1 MSYICFCVYED
12 DSTLRIQFLR
22 KIAVYILIQER
33 YFLELLTKRLY
44 VIYTYQTGEQ
54 IKLRLF
60 YLVLQMNPL
69 PRQSYIINVQDST
82 FLSIW
87 MYVEWTRL
95 NPLNIFVLHIF
106 DYFFGI
112 AVLSD

>member
-60 YLVLQMNPL
+60 L
-69 PRQSYIINVQDST
+69 SSST
-82 FLSIW
+82 NEPSS
-87 MYVEWTRL
+87 ETK
-95 NPLNIFVLHIF
+95 LHHQCARF
-106 DYFFGI
+106 NFSQHMD
-112 AVLSD
+112 VC